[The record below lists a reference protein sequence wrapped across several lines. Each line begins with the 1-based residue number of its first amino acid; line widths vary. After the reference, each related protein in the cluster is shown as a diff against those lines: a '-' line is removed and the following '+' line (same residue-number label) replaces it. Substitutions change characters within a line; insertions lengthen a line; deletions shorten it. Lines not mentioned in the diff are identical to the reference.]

1 MATDAAVK
9 DSHQSGVDNAQ
20 NGDAAA
26 SQQPQQPQQ
35 PEQQQQHPGKD
46 AAPHG
51 QRHMTEL
58 KDKVTHQ
65 TQKIKDKKNPPGG
78 FDDTPLPDA
87 PPGYTVKFT
96 FHKASNLPS
105 ADIHTQSS
113 DPFLHVTLTA
123 DVPRRHKEDPPLTF
137 RTRTVRRTTNP
148 EWEQDWVV
156 ANVPKTG
163 FTLKC
168 RIYDEDWP
176 DANDRL
182 GNLTLNIPHVDEHW
196 EGFGPEGKVLE
207 VKKRSGS
214 KRAYLIK
221 AATSALTRHV
231 SMTPTLHIGI
241 EGLGVSDPPHAVM
254 CTIAPCYWF
263 KHYSP
268 MIGRLTGT
276 KVNRDEES
284 DAHGHKGEGDKN
296 TKKYE

>member
-9 DSHQSGVDNAQ
+9 DSHQSGVDNPQ

-231 SMTPTLHIGI
+231 SMTPTLHIG
-241 EGLGVSDPPHAVM
+241 VSDPPHAVM